1 MFLVSGALRSC
12 EYLSSSE
19 DNFCATQTLLW
30 RDVELRMN
38 ESSMSVFLTI
48 KQPKERRFPGTMAS
62 VELVQDNS
70 FFCPVQALMKYKQSI
85 SGPLPPNLPVFRLDG
100 INYTSRSLNA
110 DLKYLLQVG
119 CVSFFLCINAQD
131 FLSQLMSSFSLSCTL
146 LNRATYLSSSVY

>member
-38 ESSMSVFLTI
+38 ESSTSVFLTI

-70 FFCPVQALMKYKQSI
+70 FFCPVQALMKYKQST

-119 CVSFFLCINAQD
+119 CVSFFMHKCTRLSKPAHVK
-131 FLSQLMSSFSLSCTL
+131 FLFKLHIIEQGNIFI
-146 LNRATYLSSSVY
+146 